1 MAKAYNRYEYETSP
15 RKLEPYYAPK
25 KQVKKVPP
33 KKKVNKKA
41 EYEKLKKERKMK
53 IKVVVYLI
61 IGFAIFFG
69 ISYRNA
75 KIDENFD
82 KVQTLKAELETI
94 EKENAQ
100 LEVAIESNLN
110 LTNLEQQARNVL
122 GMQKLTN
129 KQTEYISLPKTDY
142 IEAASEQ
149 VVIEE
154 KTGIFEKIGNFI
166 SQLFQWP
173 LLSL

>member
-1 MAKAYNRYEYETSP
+1 MAKSYNRYEYETSP

-25 KQVKKVPP
+25 KQTNKTAT

-41 EYEKLKKERKMK
+41 EYARLKKEREMK
-53 IKVVVYLI
+53 IKVVLYLI
-61 IGFAIFFG
+61 IGFVILMG

-75 KIDENFD
+75 KIDENFG
-82 KVQTLKAELETI
+82 KIQKLKAELEAI

-100 LEVAIESNLN
+100 TEVAIESNLN

-129 KQTEYISLPKTDY
+129 RQTEYISLPKTDY
-142 IEAASEQ
+142 IEVASEH

-154 KTGIFEKIGNFI
+154 NKGIFEKIGDFFA
-166 SQLFQWP
+166 QLFK
-173 LLSL
+173 

>member
-1 MAKAYNRYEYETSP
+1 MARAYSRYEYETSP

-25 KQVKKVPP
+25 KKNTNNQKKTAKNKS
-33 KKKVNKKA
+33 KKQIKKQ
-41 EYEKLKKERKMK
+41 KEELKMK
-53 IKVVVYLI
+53 VKIVTSLI
-61 IGFAIFFG
+61 AVFAVIFG

-75 KIDENFD
+75 KIDEHFN
-82 KVQTLKAELETI
+82 KVQTLKSELAAI

-110 LTNLEQQARNVL
+110 LTNLEQQARGLL

-129 KQTEYISLPKTDY
+129 KQTEYVTLPKTDY

-154 KTGIFEKIGNFI
+154 QKGLFDTIGDWINK
-166 SQLFQWP
+166 LFK
-173 LLSL
+173 

>member
-1 MAKAYNRYEYETSP
+1 MARSYNKYEYETSP

-25 KQVKKVPP
+25 KQNNKQPVKK
-33 KKKVNKKA
+33 KINKKA
-41 EYEKLKKERKMK
+41 EYARLKREREMK
-53 IKVVVYLI
+53 IKAVVYLI

-82 KVQTLKAELETI
+82 KVQTLKSELEAI

-100 LEVAIESNLN
+100 MEVAIESSLN
-110 LTNLEQQARNVL
+110 LTNLEQQARSIL

-129 KQTEYISLPKTDY
+129 KQTEYITLPKTDY

-154 KTGIFEKIGNFI
+154 NKGIFDKIGDFF
-166 SQLFQWP
+166 SQFFK
-173 LLSL
+173 

>member
-1 MAKAYNRYEYETSP
+1 MARSYNRYEYETSP

-25 KQVKKVPP
+25 KQTNKQIT
-33 KKKVNKKA
+33 KKKINKQA
-41 EYEKLKKERKMK
+41 QYEKLKKERKMK
-53 IKVVVYLI
+53 LKVVAYLI
-61 IGFAIFFG
+61 LAFAILFG

-75 KIDENFD
+75 QIDENFD
-82 KVQTLKAELETI
+82 KVQTLKTELEAI

-100 LEVAIESNLN
+100 TEVAIESSLN
-110 LTNLEQQARNVL
+110 LTNLEQQARNIL

-129 KQTEYISLPKTDY
+129 RQTEYISLPKTDY

-154 KTGIFEKIGNFI
+154 NKGIFEKIGDFF
-166 SQLFQWP
+166 SQLFK
-173 LLSL
+173 

>member
-1 MAKAYNRYEYETSP
+1 MANSYNRYEYETSP

-25 KQVKKVPP
+25 KKINKVPP
-33 KKKVNKKA
+33 KKQVNKKA
-41 EYEKLKKERKMK
+41 EQEKLKKEREMK
-53 IKVVVYLI
+53 IKIVIYLI

-75 KIDENFD
+75 QIDENFD
-82 KVQTLKAELETI
+82 KVQTLKSELESI

-100 LEVAIESNLN
+100 LEVAIESSLN
-110 LTNLEQQARNVL
+110 LTNLEQQARNIL
-122 GMQKLTN
+122 GMKKLTN
-129 KQTEYISLPKTDY
+129 KQTEYITLPKTDY

-154 KTGIFEKIGNFI
+154 EPGMLEKIGNFI
-166 SQLFQWP
+166 SQIFK
-173 LLSL
+173 

>member
-1 MAKAYNRYEYETSP
+1 MAKSYNRYEYETSP

-25 KQVKKVPP
+25 KKINKVPP
-33 KKKVNKKA
+33 KKQVNKKA
-41 EYEKLKKERKMK
+41 EHEKLKKEREMK
-53 IKVVVYLI
+53 IKIVLYLI

-75 KIDENFD
+75 QIDESFD
-82 KVQTLKAELETI
+82 KVQTLKAELESL

-100 LEVAIESNLN
+100 LEVAIESSLN
-110 LTNLEQQARNVL
+110 LTNLEQQARNIL
-122 GMQKLTN
+122 GMKKLTN
-129 KQTEYISLPKTDY
+129 KQTEYITLPKTDY

-154 KTGIFEKIGNFI
+154 EPGMLEKIGNFI
-166 SQLFQWP
+166 SQIFK
-173 LLSL
+173 

>member
-1 MAKAYNRYEYETSP
+1 MAKSYNRYEYETSP

-25 KQVKKVPP
+25 KQTNKVPP
-33 KKKVNKKA
+33 KKTANKKA

-53 IKVVVYLI
+53 FKIVVYLI
-61 IGFAIFFG
+61 IGFAILFG

-75 KIDENFD
+75 QIDENFE
-82 KVQTLKAELETI
+82 KVQNLKAELETI

-100 LEVAIESNLN
+100 LEVSIESSLN
-110 LTNLEQQARNVL
+110 LTNLEQQARNLL

-129 KQTEYISLPKTDY
+129 KQTQYITLPKTDY
-142 IEAASEQ
+142 IEAATEQ

-154 KTGIFEKIGNFI
+154 EPGMFEKIGNFI
-166 SQLFQWP
+166 SEIFK
-173 LLSL
+173 